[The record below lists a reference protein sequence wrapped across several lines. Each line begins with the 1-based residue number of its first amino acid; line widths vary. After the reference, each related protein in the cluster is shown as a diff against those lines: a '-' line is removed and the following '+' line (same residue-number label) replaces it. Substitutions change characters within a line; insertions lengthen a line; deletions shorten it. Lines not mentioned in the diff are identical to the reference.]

1 MTTFSRAT
9 IAIATIYGPQEVQA
23 MVRGGLAVHGSA
35 GLYTV
40 SHIASGK
47 AVCHSDQQ
55 RTAKGIA
62 VELLDKFD
70 QWQQGEDELRWVEPE
85 LARWLAEMVIAKP
98 APKPKPIV
106 APPLEL
112 EPIYPDYFS
121 PSDRLREIDEH
132 IVDFV
137 WHAGHNPKLG
147 QCGPGLAEDVSAAAE
162 LQQREMIM
170 ARFAAGKRATISEAD
185 VPIKGL
191 VVYALPPGIE
201 PGYAGVAQL
210 TKQMW
215 KLGKEIDE
223 AAKKMIQVFGES
235 FRASE
240 DDKLYDFPVEGWLAK
255 DDEFSALV
263 QSGWCDWA
271 IAVNLFSQL
280 SAAERKKVTD
290 VLGFVGS
297 DEQGWHAFGAKTF
310 LRSKRLPELLRCRR
324 AVQEALN
331 G

>member
-1 MTTFSRAT
+1 
-9 IAIATIYGPQEVQA
+9 
-23 MVRGGLAVHGSA
+23 
-35 GLYTV
+35 
-40 SHIASGK
+40 
-47 AVCHSDQQ
+47 
-55 RTAKGIA
+55 
-62 VELLDKFD
+62 
-70 QWQQGEDELRWVEPE
+70 
-85 LARWLAEMVIAKP
+85 
-98 APKPKPIV
+98 
-106 APPLEL
+106 
-112 EPIYPDYFS
+112 
-121 PSDRLREIDEH
+121 
-132 IVDFV
+132 
-137 WHAGHNPKLG
+137 
-147 QCGPGLAEDVSAAAE
+147 
-162 LQQREMIM
+162 M

>member
-9 IAIATIYGPQEVQA
+9 ITIATIYGPQEVQA

-35 GLYTV
+35 GLYTI
-40 SHIASGK
+40 SHVASGK
-47 AVCHSDQQ
+47 AVCHSNQQ
-55 RTAKGIA
+55 RLAKGIA
-62 VELLDKFD
+62 IELLDSGVDWLDKSPD
-70 QWQQGEDELRWVEPE
+70 VVEIKAIIDRVSTAPQQLPS
-85 LARWLAEMVIAKP
+85 
-98 APKPKPIV
+98 KPIV
-106 APPLEL
+106 PEPLVL
-112 EPIYPDYFS
+112 EPLYPTYFA
-121 PSDRLREIDEH
+121 PSDRLQAVVGEI
-132 IVDFV
+132 
-137 WHAGHNPKLG
+137 AKGHFGRIEEAN
-147 QCGPGLAEDVSAAAE
+147 E

-185 VPIKGL
+185 IPIKGL

-210 TKQMW
+210 TKRLW
-215 KLGKEIDE
+215 SLGKEIDKVAE
-223 AAKKMIQVFGES
+223 TLISGYGDMNIS
-235 FRASE
+235 ST
-240 DDKLYDFPVEGWLAK
+240 PWLSWWMDWDA
-255 DDEFSALV
+255 EFSRLV
-263 QSGWCDWA
+263 KSGWCDWA